1 MSHGKAQGHPEAFKA
16 KVMQIAALLMLALL
30 TVSHAQPT
38 PEAEPETTSSESS
51 NGLVSYILTYSQSLS
66 CEALQT
72 KCKDLN
78 CTAVICGVVKQLVV
92 MQDPE
97 GVSALSVDPAL
108 STANQNVQ
116 VSLDYVARD
125 VITAANASL
134 ETDPPWH
141 LDRINQ
147 AALPLDGYYATTY
160 TGVGVNVYM
169 IDTGIQSN
177 HSEFLNADG
186 TGSRVIAGQWSYN
199 GTNITEDCNGHGTAT
214 ASLVGGRTVGS
225 APNSTLWAV
234 RACACDGT
242 AQVADIIGA
251 LNYVA
256 LNVVRPAVISM
267 SVGTEDAEP
276 WTLTPGWLN
285 CC

>member
-1 MSHGKAQGHPEAFKA
+1 MRATDSDCIMSHGATQRCPQAFKA
-16 KVMQIAALLMLALL
+16 KVMQITALLLLSLLA
-30 TVSHAQPT
+30 VSNAQPT

-51 NGLVSYILTYSQSLS
+51 NGLVSYILTHSQSLS
-66 CEALQT
+66 CEALHT

-116 VSLDYVARD
+116 VSLDYVTRD

-134 ETDPPWH
+134 ETNPPWH

-169 IDTGIQSN
+169 IPEYRAITASSLMQTVL
-177 HSEFLNADG
+177 EAE
-186 TGSRVIAGQWSYN
+186 GSGVTTVPTSPKI
-199 GTNITEDCNGHGTAT
+199 AT
-214 ASLVGGRTVGS
+214 AMAPQPQVWWAAGPWAAPRT
-225 APNSTLWAV
+225 APSGLSEHAPV
-234 RACACDGT
+234 T
-242 AQVADIIGA
+242 APRK
-251 LNYVA
+251 L
-256 LNVVRPAVISM
+256 
-267 SVGTEDAEP
+267 
-276 WTLTPGWLN
+276 LT
-285 CC
+285 